1 MTPAH
6 AITVWL
12 TDDQIM
18 VAYLDGQLIPIPADP
33 QRLITILR
41 AQEARARPVKKLL
54 VYPTT
59 YPLSPRPVEDNKAA
73 KRAEK
78 LEAEKRARMKRIEK
92 RDRAAAD
99 NELLNMLGL

>member
-1 MTPAH
+1 MIAPAH
-6 AITVWL
+6 AITIWIA
-12 TDDQIM
+12 DDQIM
-18 VAYLDGQLIPIPADP
+18 IAYPDGQLIPIPTDP

-59 YPLSPRPVEDNKAA
+59 YPLSPRPAEKAE
-73 KRAEK
+73 KRAAK